1 LRRWLLAIG
10 FTAALVPAFGWAE
23 PKSVYIADLTW
34 VEVRE
39 AIEQGKTTALYYA
52 GSTEQN
58 GPHMALGK
66 HNVIASYVAG
76 RVARRLGNALVAP
89 TMPFAPTGEHA
100 KFPGTVNLSDATFAA
115 VARDVG
121 QSMFAAGFRVVCFM
135 GDHGGGQEA
144 LKQVAAELDR
154 EWWSKG
160 RRAYYIGDAYYKAEA
175 GIHAYLVE
183 KKLPPGA
190 HAGIEDTSQLMFLD
204 RGQKWVRRDKLS
216 AADEKSGVDGD
227 PRRASAAIGRAL
239 LDIKVNAAVAQIES
253 LVRKP

>member
-1 LRRWLLAIG
+1 MRRWL
-10 FTAALVPAFGWAE
+10 AALAAVLLGVPALVRAD
-23 PKSVYIADLTW
+23 PQSVYIEVLTW

-39 AIEQGKTTALYYA
+39 AIEQGKTTAIYYA
-52 GSTEQN
+52 GSTAQN

-66 HNVIASYVAG
+66 HNVIAHYLAG
-76 RVARRLGNALVAP
+76 RVARKLGDALVAP
-89 TMPFAPTGEHA
+89 VLPFAPTGEHMRY
-100 KFPGTVNLSDATFAA
+100 PGTVTVSDATFAA
-115 VARDVG
+115 VAREVG

-144 LKQVAAELDR
+144 LKTVAAELDR

-175 GIHAYLVE
+175 EIHAYLVE

-204 RGQKWVRRDKLS
+204 RGQKWIRRDKLAQAS
-216 AADEKSGVDGD
+216 EKLGVDGD
-227 PRRASAAIGRAL
+227 PRRASASLGRAL

>member
-1 LRRWLLAIG
+1 LRRWL
-10 FTAALVPAFGWAE
+10 AALLLLPALSWAE
-23 PKSVYIADLTW
+23 PKSVYIRDLTW

-39 AIEQGKTTALYYA
+39 AIEEGKTTVLYYA

-66 HNVIASYVAG
+66 HNIIANYLAG
-76 RVARRLGNALVAP
+76 RVARKLGNALVAP
-89 TMPFAPTGEHA
+89 TMPFAPTGEHIRY
-100 KFPGTVNLSDATFAA
+100 PGTVNLSDATFAA
-115 VARDVG
+115 VAREVG

-144 LKQVAAELDR
+144 LKNVAAELDR

-175 GIHAYLVE
+175 EIHAYLVE

-204 RGQKWVRRDKLS
+204 RGQKWIRRDKLGEAS
-216 AADEKSGVDGD
+216 EKSGVDGD
-227 PRRASAAIGRAL
+227 PRRASASIGKAL

-253 LVRKP
+253 LVRRP

>member
-1 LRRWLLAIG
+1 MRLWL
-10 FTAALVPAFGWAE
+10 AALLFFPAIGWAE
-23 PKSVYIADLTW
+23 PKSVYIRDLTW

-39 AIEQGKTTALYYA
+39 AIEEGKTTVIYYA

-66 HNVIASYVAG
+66 HNVIANYLAG
-76 RVARRLGNALVAP
+76 RVARKLGNALVAP
-89 TMPFAPTGEHA
+89 TMPFAPTGEHIRY
-100 KFPGTVNLSDATFAA
+100 PGTINLSDATFAA
-115 VARDVG
+115 VAREVG

-144 LKQVAAELDR
+144 LKNVATELDR
-154 EWWSKG
+154 EWWPKG
-160 RRAYYIGDAYYKAEA
+160 RRAHYIGDAYYKAEA
-175 GIHAYLVE
+175 EIHAYLVE

-204 RGQKWVRRDKLS
+204 RGQKWIRRDKLGE
-216 AADEKSGVDGD
+216 AKEQNGVDGD
-227 PRRASAAIGRAL
+227 PRRASASLGKAL
-239 LDIKVNAAVAQIES
+239 LDIKVNAAVAQIET

>member
-1 LRRWLLAIG
+1 MRLWL
-10 FTAALVPAFGWAE
+10 TALLFVPAIGWAE
-23 PKSVYIADLTW
+23 PRSVYIRDLTW

-39 AIEQGKTTALYYA
+39 AIEEGKTTVIYYA

-66 HNVIASYVAG
+66 HNIIANYLAG
-76 RVARRLGNALVAP
+76 RVARKLGNALVAP
-89 TMPFAPTGEHA
+89 TMPFAPTGEHIRY
-100 KFPGTVNLSDATFAA
+100 PGTINLSDATFAA
-115 VARDVG
+115 VAREVG

-144 LKQVAAELDR
+144 LKSVATELDR
-154 EWWSKG
+154 EWWPKG
-160 RRAYYIGDAYYKAEA
+160 RRAHYIGDAYYKAEA
-175 GIHAYLVE
+175 EIHAYLVA

-204 RGQKWVRRDKLS
+204 RGQKWIRREKLGE
-216 AADEKSGVDGD
+216 AQEKTGVDGD
-227 PRRASAAIGRAL
+227 PRRASASLGKAL

>member
-1 LRRWLLAIG
+1 LRRWL
-10 FTAALVPAFGWAE
+10 AALLLVPTLGWAE
-23 PKSVYIADLTW
+23 PKSVYIEDLTW
-34 VEVRE
+34 LEVRE
-39 AIEQGKTTALYYA
+39 AIEQGKTTAIYYA

-66 HNVIASYVAG
+66 HNVIAHYVAG
-76 RVARRLGNALVAP
+76 RVARKLGNALVAP
-89 TMPFAPTGEHA
+89 TLPFAPTGEHMRY
-100 KFPGTVNLSDATFAA
+100 PGTVNLSDATFAA
-115 VARDVG
+115 VAREVG
-121 QSMFAAGFRVVCFM
+121 QSLFAAGFRVVCFM

-154 EWWSKG
+154 EWWAKG
-160 RRAYYIGDAYYKAEA
+160 RRAHYIGDAYYKAEA
-175 GIHAYLVE
+175 QIHAYLVE

-204 RGQKWVRRDKLS
+204 RGQKWVRRDKLA

-227 PRRASAAIGRAL
+227 PRLASASIGKAL
-239 LDIKVNAAVAQIES
+239 LDIKVNAAVAQIET

>member
-1 LRRWLLAIG
+1 LRRWLLAL
-10 FTAALVPAFGWAE
+10 ALVPAFGWAE
-23 PKSVYIADLTW
+23 PKSVYIRDLTW

-39 AIEQGKTTALYYA
+39 AIEEGKTTVLYYA

-66 HNVIASYVAG
+66 HNIIANYLAG
-76 RVARRLGNALVAP
+76 RVARKLGNALVAP
-89 TMPFAPTGEHA
+89 TMPFAPTGEQIRY
-100 KFPGTVNLSDATFAA
+100 PGTINLSDATFAA
-115 VARDVG
+115 VAREVG

-144 LKQVAAELDR
+144 LKTVAAELDR

-175 GIHAYLVE
+175 EIHAYLVE

-204 RGQKWVRRDKLS
+204 RGQKWVRRDKLA

-227 PRRASAAIGRAL
+227 PRRASASIGKAL

-253 LVRKP
+253 LVKKP